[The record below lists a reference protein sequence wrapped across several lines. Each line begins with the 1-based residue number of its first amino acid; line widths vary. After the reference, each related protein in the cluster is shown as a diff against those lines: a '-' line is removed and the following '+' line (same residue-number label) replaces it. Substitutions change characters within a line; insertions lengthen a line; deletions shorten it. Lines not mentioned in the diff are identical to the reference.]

1 MRLLAHNSREEA
13 ISLKK
18 LGLFLLLT
26 VLSAALLTGCA
37 SNADTLASPTPGAT
51 GQQNAMGAGGEPS
64 PNAST
69 APAATDSAQQGGI
82 MTVEDAVKASEA
94 MEDAIDKL
102 TEVEDA
108 EVAVIGDTALVG
120 VRFTSQYQGKVDDRL
135 KKMVLA
141 RVQTVDKTVK
151 RVAVTDDDTL
161 VKAISDL
168 EDTLAKAPSLDDV
181 TDELKKLAD
190 KITVYTE

>member
-1 MRLLAHNSREEA
+1 M
-13 ISLKK
+13 KK
-18 LGLFLLLT
+18 FGLFLLLT
-26 VLSAALLTGCA
+26 TVLAVLLTGCA
-37 SNADTLASPTPGAT
+37 GNADTLASPTPGTT
-51 GQQNAMGAGGEPS
+51 GQQNPMGASGTPAVS
-64 PNAST
+64 PGAST
-69 APAATDSAQQGGI
+69 VPMATNDAQNGGI

-190 KITVYTE
+190 KITVFTE